1 MQSKKL
7 PYEAAEAEIIAFAQS
22 DVLQSSGDPDQ
33 GEIDE
38 F

>member
-22 DVLQSSGDPDQ
+22 DVLQTSGENE
-33 GEIDE
+33 GELD
-38 F
+38 FN